1 MSGVDVCREIRRTST
16 TPVIVLSVVG
26 DEKAKVAPKGPK
38 KAAPKAAA
46 AEAGEV
52 TGLRHA
58 LLPLTPV

>member
-1 MSGVDVCREIRRTST
+1 MLDRTGDSKCSTFRTTYREK
-16 TPVIVLSVVG
+16 
-26 DEKAKVAPKGPK
+26 DEEF
-38 KAAPKAAA
+38 AAA